1 MKSSSKAALQMA
13 ISEMIQLHAF
23 DHLLDNE
30 QAKFR
35 SLVSQWLSS
44 EYDPSL
50 SESLS
55 NYLFKANLFGENISP
70 ASIQQWIYAMSS
82 NRLMNVDN
90 RGIFE
95 EEFELA

>member
-1 MKSSSKAALQMA
+1 
-13 ISEMIQLHAF
+13 MIKLHAF

-35 SLVSQWLSS
+35 NILNQWLSS
-44 EYDPSL
+44 DYDPAISETL
-50 SESLS
+50 ST
-55 NYLFKANLFGENISP
+55 YLLQANLFSENISP

-82 NRLMNVDN
+82 NQLIIADN
-90 RGIFE
+90 SSIFE

>member
-1 MKSSSKAALQMA
+1 MKSSSKATLQMA

-35 SLVSQWLSS
+35 SLLNQWLSS

-55 NYLFKANLFGENISP
+55 NYLFKANLFGDNISP

-82 NRLMNVDN
+82 NQLMNIEN

-95 EEFELA
+95 EELELA